1 MPTVLKASGISF
13 DVDAF
18 LKKSKL
24 KPYLVYH
31 KGECRFRRTER
42 MERHK
47 KSGLCLDMTDSG
59 FEDFP
64 RQVRQT
70 IYFLKRNHKELK
82 KLTTFSGVV
91 AVIDFGF
98 ARRDT
103 VVQCDLLPAELVRLA
118 GSIGL
123 AIEMSLYRSAKK
135 K

>member
-1 MPTVLKASGISF
+1 MPTVLRASGKIF

-18 LKKSKL
+18 LRKSKL

-31 KGECRFRRTER
+31 KGERRFKR
-42 MERHK
+42 MGK
-47 KSGLCLDMTDSG
+47 KKRQRESGLCLNTTDSG
-59 FEDFP
+59 FDDFP

-70 IYFLKRNHKELK
+70 ISFLKRNQNELK
-82 KLTTFSGVV
+82 KLTAFSGVD

-98 ARRDT
+98 ARRET

-123 AIEMSLYRSAKK
+123 AIEMSLYPPTKTK
-135 K
+135 